1 MNRTPPPAR
10 TATAVRRPTA
20 PYAVAFGLAAA
31 LALLGAP
38 AAAQTYASADE
49 LMAAVQ
55 ARPEPASV
63 EATLEMTIT
72 NAAGQSLTRAMRSWS
87 TGDARRLLKF
97 TAPADIA
104 GSGFLRID
112 DGAVDETLVY
122 LPALDRVRR
131 VAGGQ
136 RGESFFGSDFA
147 YEDVEGIDP
156 DDYTYVLLRIDDGPR
171 YVIEAT
177 PTEASGST
185 YDRLVL
191 EVPEAT
197 LIPER
202 VVYYQGDE
210 AIKELTVH
218 DVQQVGAYL
227 IAMERRMETL
237 DRGSVTVI
245 RQRDVAL
252 DGELPD
258 EVFTERFLRR

>member
-1 MNRTPPPAR
+1 MTRTTNP
-10 TATAVRRPTA
+10 TATATARRPA
-20 PYAVAFGLAAA
+20 ASVAAMLLFVAA
-31 LALLGAP
+31 LALLGSP
-38 AAAQTYASADE
+38 AAAQTYATADE

-55 ARPEPASV
+55 ARREPASV

-72 NAAGQSLTRAMRSWS
+72 NAAGQSLTREMRSWS
-87 TGDARRLLKF
+87 TGDERRLLKF

-112 DGAVDETLVY
+112 DGTVDETLVY

-156 DDYTYVLLRIDDGPR
+156 DDYTYVLVRIDDGPR

-177 PTEASGST
+177 PTAASGST

-202 VVYYQGDE
+202 VAYYRDGVV
-210 AIKELTVH
+210 IKELTVH

-227 IAMERRMETL
+227 LGMERRMETL
-237 DRGSVTVI
+237 DRGTVTVI
-245 RQRDVAL
+245 RQRDVTL
-252 DGELPD
+252 DGDLPD

>member
-1 MNRTPPPAR
+1 V
-10 TATAVRRPTA
+10 ATL
-20 PYAVAFGLAAA
+20 GLIAA

-38 AAAQTYASADE
+38 TAAQTYTSADE

-63 EATLEMTIT
+63 EATLEMTLT

-87 TGDARRLLKF
+87 TGDERRLLKF
-97 TAPADIA
+97 SAPADIA

-112 DGAVDETLVY
+112 DGTVDETLVY

-177 PTEASGST
+177 PTETSGST

-202 VVYYQGDE
+202 VVYYRGGE

-218 DVQQVGAYL
+218 DVQHVGAYL

-237 DRGSVTVI
+237 DRGTVTVI
-245 RQRDVAL
+245 RQSDVAL
-252 DGELPD
+252 DGALPD

>member
-1 MNRTPPPAR
+1 MTRSTGPKRA
-10 TATAVRRPTA
+10 ATAIRRPT
-20 PYAVAFGLAAA
+20 PPIAVALLLVAAVA
-31 LALLGAP
+31 VLGIP
-38 AAAQTYASADE
+38 AAAQAYGSADE
-49 LMAAVQ
+49 LMAAVE
-55 ARPEPASV
+55 ARPEPGSV
-63 EATLEMTIT
+63 EAILEMTIA
-72 NAAGQSLTRAMRSWS
+72 NAAGQSLTREMRSWS
-87 TGDARRLLKF
+87 TGAERRLLKF

-112 DGAVDETLVY
+112 DGSVDETLVY

-156 DDYTYVLLRIDDGPR
+156 DDYTYVLLRVEDGPR

-177 PTEASGST
+177 PTAASGST

-202 VVYYQGDE
+202 VVYYRGDE

-218 DVQQVGAYL
+218 DVQQVGDYL
-227 IAMERRMETL
+227 LGMERRMVTL
-237 DRGSVTVI
+237 DRGSTTVI
-245 RQRDVAL
+245 RQSDVNL
-252 DGELPD
+252 DGDLTD
-258 EVFTERFLRR
+258 EIFTERFLRR

>member
-1 MNRTPPPAR
+1 MNRTASPT
-10 TATAVRRPTA
+10 TARRPTA
-20 PYAVAFGLAAA
+20 PFALALLLAAA
-31 LALLGAP
+31 LALLGPP
-38 AAAQTYASADE
+38 AAAQAYATADE
-49 LMAAVQ
+49 LMAAVE

-72 NAAGQSLTRAMRSWS
+72 NAAGQALTREMRSWA
-87 TGDARRLLKF
+87 TGDERRLLKF

-112 DGAVDETLVY
+112 DGTVDETLVY

-156 DDYTYVLLRIDDGPR
+156 DDYTFELLRVDDGPR
-171 YVIEAT
+171 YVVEAT

-202 VVYYQGDE
+202 VVYYRGDE

-218 DVQQVGAYL
+218 DVQTFGDYRL
-227 IAMERRMETL
+227 GMERRMETL

-245 RQRDVAL
+245 SQRDVTL
-252 DGELPD
+252 DGDLPD

>member
-1 MNRTPPPAR
+1 MTRSTDPTP
-10 TATAVRRPTA
+10 TATAFRRPA
-20 PYAVAFGLAAA
+20 PPLAVALLLVAA
-31 LALLGAP
+31 LASLGAP
-38 AAAQTYASADE
+38 AAAQAYASADE

-63 EATLEMTIT
+63 EAILEMTIT
-72 NAAGQSLTRAMRSWS
+72 NAAGQSLTREMRSWS
-87 TGDARRLLKF
+87 TGDERRLLKF

-112 DGAVDETLVY
+112 DGTVDETLVY

-147 YEDVEGIDP
+147 YEDVEGIDT
-156 DDYTYVLLRIDDGPR
+156 DDYTYVLMRVDDGPR
-171 YVIEAT
+171 YVIEAI

-202 VVYYQGDE
+202 VVYYRGDE

-218 DVQQVGAYL
+218 DVQQVGDYL
-227 IAMERRMETL
+227 LGMERRMETL
-237 DRGSVTVI
+237 DRGSTTVI
-245 RQRDVAL
+245 RQGDVTL
-252 DGELPD
+252 DGDLPD
-258 EVFTERFLRR
+258 EIFTERFLRR

>member
-1 MNRTPPPAR
+1 MTRTLAP
-10 TATAVRRPTA
+10 TAAHRPTA
-20 PYAVAFGLAAA
+20 PRAAALLFVAA
-31 LALLGAP
+31 LALLAAP
-38 AAAQTYASADE
+38 AAAQTYASADD

-72 NAAGQSLTRAMRSWS
+72 NAAGQSLTREMRSWS
-87 TGDARRLLKF
+87 TGDERRLLKF

-112 DGAVDETLVY
+112 DGIVDETLVY

-156 DDYTYVLLRIDDGPR
+156 DDYTFVLLRIDDGPR
-171 YVIEAT
+171 YVVEAT

-202 VVYYQGDE
+202 VTYFRAGE

-218 DVQQVGAYL
+218 DVRTVGAYL
-227 IAMERRMETL
+227 LGLERRMETL
-237 DRGSVTVI
+237 GRGSVTVI
-245 RQRDVAL
+245 RQRDVTL
-252 DGELPD
+252 DGDLPG

>member
-1 MNRTPPPAR
+1 MTRSTDPTP
-10 TATAVRRPTA
+10 TATAFRRPAT
-20 PYAVAFGLAAA
+20 PLAVALLLVAA

-38 AAAQTYASADE
+38 AAAQAYASADE
-49 LMAAVQ
+49 LMAAVE

-72 NAAGQSLTRAMRSWS
+72 NAAGQSLTREMRSWS
-87 TGDARRLLKF
+87 TGDERRLLKF

-112 DGAVDETLVY
+112 DGTVDETLVY

-156 DDYTYVLLRIDDGPR
+156 DDYTYVLLRVDDGPR

-177 PTEASGST
+177 PTAASGST

-202 VVYYQGDE
+202 VVYYRGEE

-218 DVQQVGAYL
+218 DVQQVGDYL
-227 IAMERRMETL
+227 LGMERRMETL
-237 DRGSVTVI
+237 GRGSTTVI
-245 RQRDVAL
+245 RQGDVTL
-252 DGELPD
+252 DGDLPD

>member
-1 MNRTPPPAR
+1 MNRTPPPTR

-20 PYAVAFGLAAA
+20 PLATALGLATA

-38 AAAQTYASADE
+38 AAAQTYATADE

-55 ARPEPASV
+55 ARPEPATV

-87 TGDARRLLKF
+87 TGGERRLLKF

-112 DGAVDETLVY
+112 DGTVDETLVY

-185 YDRLVL
+185 YDRLIL

-202 VVYYQGDE
+202 VVYYRGDE

-218 DVQQVGAYL
+218 DVQQVGDYL
-227 IAMERRMETL
+227 FAMERRMETL

-245 RQRDVAL
+245 RQSDVAL
-252 DGELPD
+252 DVDLPD
-258 EVFTERFLRR
+258 EVFTDRFLRR

>member
-1 MNRTPPPAR
+1 MNRTAN
-10 TATAVRRPTA
+10 TATTVRRPTA
-20 PYAVAFGLAAA
+20 PLAAVLLLIAA

-72 NAAGQSLTRAMRSWS
+72 NAAGQSLTREMRSWS
-87 TGDARRLLKF
+87 TGDERRLLKF

-112 DGAVDETLVY
+112 DGTVDETLVY

-156 DDYTYVLLRIDDGPR
+156 DDYTYVLVRIDDGPR

-202 VVYYQGDE
+202 VVYYRGDE

-218 DVQQVGAYL
+218 DVQPFGDYL
-227 IAMERRMETL
+227 LGMERRMETL
-237 DRGSVTVI
+237 ARGTVTVI
-245 RQRDVAL
+245 RQRDVTL
-252 DGELPD
+252 DGDLPD

>member
-1 MNRTPPPAR
+1 MNRTTP
-10 TATAVRRPTA
+10 PTA
-20 PYAVAFGLAAA
+20 LATHRRRTSLSAALLLGAA

-38 AAAQTYASADE
+38 ATAQTYASADE

-72 NAAGQSLTRAMRSWS
+72 NAAGQSLTREMRSWS
-87 TGDARRLLKF
+87 TGDAHRVLKF

-112 DGAVDETLVY
+112 DGTVDETLVY

-156 DDYTYVLLRIDDGPR
+156 DDYTYELLRIDEGPR

-202 VVYYQGDE
+202 VVYYRGGE
-210 AIKELTVH
+210 AIKELTVR
-218 DVQQVGAYL
+218 DVQQVGNYL
-227 IAMERRMETL
+227 IGMERRMETL
-237 DRGSVTVI
+237 ERGSVTVI
-245 RQRDVAL
+245 RQRDVTL
-252 DGELPD
+252 DGALPD

>member
-1 MNRTPPPAR
+1 MTRTLAPTTAHRPAAR
-10 TATAVRRPTA
+10 LVIALLV
-20 PYAVAFGLAAA
+20 GAA

-38 AAAQTYASADE
+38 AAAQTYATADE

-72 NAAGQSLTRAMRSWS
+72 NAAGQSLTRAMRSYS
-87 TGDARRLLKF
+87 TGDERRLLKF

-112 DGAVDETLVY
+112 DGTVDETLVY

-156 DDYTYVLLRIDDGPR
+156 DDYTFVLVRIDDGPR

-177 PTEASGST
+177 PTAASGST
-185 YDRLVL
+185 YSRLVL

-202 VVYYQGDE
+202 VVYYRGDE

-218 DVQQVGAYL
+218 DVQQVGGYL
-227 IAMERRMETL
+227 IGLERRMETL
-237 DRGSVTVI
+237 DRGTVTVI
-245 RQRDVAL
+245 RQTDVTL
-252 DGELPD
+252 DGDLPD